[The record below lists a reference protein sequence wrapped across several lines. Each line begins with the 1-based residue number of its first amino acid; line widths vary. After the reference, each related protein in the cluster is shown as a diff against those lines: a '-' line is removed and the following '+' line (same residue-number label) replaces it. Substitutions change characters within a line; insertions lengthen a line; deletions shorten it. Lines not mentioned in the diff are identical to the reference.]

1 MTLRVLIGSAKR
13 LLKDEAK
20 ALEGEIGQQ
29 LLSIK
34 NDRTPVHVPKY
45 LST

>member
-20 ALEGEIGQQ
+20 ALEGKIGQQ
-29 LLSIK
+29 LLSINK
-34 NDRTPVHVPKY
+34 SEHLCMYP
-45 LST
+45 ST